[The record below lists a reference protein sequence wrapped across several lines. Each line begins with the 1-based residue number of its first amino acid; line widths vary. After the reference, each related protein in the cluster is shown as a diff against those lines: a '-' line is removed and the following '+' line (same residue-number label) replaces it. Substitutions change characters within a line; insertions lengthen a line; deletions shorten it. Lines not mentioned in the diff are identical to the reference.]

1 VRQKRSAAQ
10 RGEQVGNTKPSGQG
24 VLTNQARL
32 TRSRPCSRRWFSSS
46 VQRSSIE
53 GRSSSGS
60 SGARMISRSTS
71 SGRCERERRGL

>member
-60 SGARMISRSTS
+60 SERRLCRGGGARAT
-71 SGRCERERRGL
+71 CELDVGSA